1 MSGTGSMLISC
12 RCMFASNYPVDIV
25 DGFDFKRQ
33 LAGFKAVVSHLSDA
47 EQQLVFSGT
56 AKRVYRF

>member
-1 MSGTGSMLISC
+1 
-12 RCMFASNYPVDIV
+12 MFASNYPVDIV

-33 LAGFKAVVSHLSDA
+33 LAGFKAVVTHLSDA